1 MSGPPS
7 SRGIM
12 RRRRGGITAR
22 GQGILAATLILALNA
37 CGSEADPTPTTHLAT
52 LSDTSPAEG
61 SQNTSTVPDLQTE
74 GRLTVETSLGTW
86 QWVRD
91 DEGLP
96 MEGFSEEPAWVEL
109 PDPPLPAIEE
119 LVWPQID
126 YELQGNRWGPLGGFP
141 VSSGEIT
148 ITPALLNGHIDWSSF
163 YSNDDGWVESR
174 WRPLDGDC
182 PWVEVC
188 ELQAAA
194 LEIVAIR
201 EEQLIGVGEDEAP
214 GGAIGY
220 QEDGVLA
227 VLTASIVP
235 GDPDAVEFRDEETGD
250 LVVRL
255 EATEN
260 LSALQLLRA
269 GGACDRQDTLCGSGM
284 YLPELYVDGIGWVDP
299 PWQGLD
305 VSLWPGVTT
314 GVHDDGFWVVGFEG
328 PRDSRTLHTWGSSD
342 GVNWEEIAS
351 PFPLGDS
358 FPNGFQVELVDG
370 DLVIL
375 TPNENPDEP
384 PIPHRVLQLADGR
397 LTEVEVDLSPLG
409 ESQIHEFTSTSWGWM
424 ATTWI
429 PNSWAGA
436 CHVWI
441 SPDGTTWEGITIP
454 DGTDTEDT
462 IHVLSYTFND
472 DGTGIA
478 EAPGMPTPAESVTAE
493 VAASHCSITDDGSV
507 NLHFELLINGMGTVH
522 DGESYPDF
530 FYSSWAGGFVG
541 LER

>member
-1 MSGPPS
+1 MN
-7 SRGIM
+7 
-12 RRRRGGITAR
+12 AR
-22 GQGILAATLILALNA
+22 SEGLFAITLIFALTA
-37 CGSEADPTPTTHLAT
+37 CGSGAVPAPNAPPTTPGDPGPT
-52 LSDTSPAEG
+52 EG
-61 SQNTSTVPDLQTE
+61 IQNTITVPDVQTE
-74 GRLTVETSLGTW
+74 GRLEVETSLGTW

-96 MEGFSEEPAWVEL
+96 GEGFSEEPAWMEL

-126 YELQGNRWGPLGGFP
+126 SELQGNRWGPLGGFP

-174 WRPLDGDC
+174 WRPLDEDC

-188 ELQAAA
+188 EVQAAA

-201 EEQLIGVGEDEAP
+201 EEQVIGVGEAP
-214 GGAIGY
+214 GGIGY
-220 QEDGVLA
+220 REGGVLA

-250 LVVRL
+250 LVLRL

-284 YLPELYVDGIGWVDP
+284 YLRELYVDGIGWVDP

-305 VSLWPGVTT
+305 VSSWPGVTT
-314 GVHDDGFWVVGFEG
+314 GVQDDGFWVVGFEG

-342 GVNWEEIAS
+342 GVNWEEIAT

-370 DLVIL
+370 ELVIL

-384 PIPHRVLQLADGR
+384 PIPHRVLRLADGR
-397 LTEVEVDLSPLG
+397 FTEVKVDLSPLG
-409 ESQIHEFTSTSWGWM
+409 ESQIHQFTSTSWGWM

-429 PNSWAGA
+429 PNSWAGV
-436 CHVWI
+436 CQLWV
-441 SPDGTTWEGITIP
+441 SPDGKTWESITIP

-462 IHVLSYTFND
+462 VHVLSYTFND

-478 EAPGMPTPAESVTAE
+478 DAPGMPTPAESVTAD
-493 VAASHCSITDDGSV
+493 VAASGCSITDAGSV
-507 NLHFELLINGMGTVH
+507 HLQFEHLIDRTGTVH
-522 DGESYPDF
+522 DGENYPDF
-530 FYSSWAGGFVG
+530 FYTSWIGGFEG

>member
-1 MSGPPS
+1 VSGPS
-7 SRGIM
+7 SQGIM
-12 RRRRGGITAR
+12 WRRRGITGR
-22 GQGILAATLILALNA
+22 GQGILAATLLLALTA
-37 CGSEADPTPTTHLAT
+37 CGSDADPARTTDLTTVSDSSPT
-52 LSDTSPAEG
+52 EG
-61 SQNTSTVPDLQTE
+61 SQNTTVPGVETE

-96 MEGFSEEPAWVEL
+96 GEGFSEKPAWVEL
-109 PDPPLPAIEE
+109 PDPPRPAIEE

-126 YELQGNRWGPLGGFP
+126 SELQGNRWGPLGGFP

-188 ELQAAA
+188 EVQEAA

-201 EEQLIGVGEDEAP
+201 EEQVFGVG
-214 GGAIGY
+214 Y
-220 QEDGVLA
+220 REDGVLA

-250 LVVRL
+250 LVLRL

-260 LSALQLLRA
+260 LSALRLLRA
-269 GGACDRQDTLCGSGM
+269 GGACDRQDTWCGGGV
-284 YLPELYVDGIGWVDP
+284 YLWEMYVDGVGWIDP

-305 VSLWPGVTT
+305 VSLWPGVTA

-328 PRDSRTLHTWGSSD
+328 PRDSSTLHTWGSSD
-342 GVNWEEIAS
+342 GVNWEEIAT
-351 PFPLGDS
+351 PFPLGSS
-358 FPNGFQVELVDG
+358 FPNGFQVELVG
-370 DLVIL
+370 GELVIL

-384 PIPHRVLQLADGR
+384 RIPHRALRLADGR
-397 LTEVEVDLSPLG
+397 FTEVKVDLSPLG
-409 ESQIHEFTSTSWGWM
+409 ESQIHELTSTSWAWM

-429 PNSWAGA
+429 PNRWAGV
-436 CHVWI
+436 CRLWV
-441 SPDGTTWEGITIP
+441 SPDGTTWEGITMP
-454 DGTDTEDT
+454 DGSDTDDT
-462 IHVLSYTFND
+462 VHVLSYTFND

-478 EAPGMPTPAESVTAE
+478 EAPGKPTPAESVTAG
-493 VAASHCSITDDGSV
+493 VAASDCSITDAGSV
-507 NLHFELLINGMGTVH
+507 QLQSEHLIDGIGTVH
-522 DGESYPDF
+522 DGENYPDF
-530 FYSSWAGGFVG
+530 FYTSWIGGFVG
-541 LER
+541 PER